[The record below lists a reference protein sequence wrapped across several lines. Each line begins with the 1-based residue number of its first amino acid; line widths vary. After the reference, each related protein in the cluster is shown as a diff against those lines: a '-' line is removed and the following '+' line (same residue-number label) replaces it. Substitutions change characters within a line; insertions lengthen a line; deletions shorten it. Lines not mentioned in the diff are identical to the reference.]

1 MKQETGK
8 MEQYDELKRLT
19 AILGLGELLE
29 SPKEINGGF
38 LHKMY
43 RVVTSQG
50 TYAVKVLNSEIMKR
64 PSALQNMISSE
75 KIAANLRREIPAVV
89 SLEFGGNRV
98 QKLDGK
104 YYMIFPWAEG
114 ASVFPPEIKE
124 DHCRVIGD
132 ILGRI
137 HEANVSGEGARP
149 EEDGTVMYVWEK
161 YLQTAEQ
168 RGLPEAEWCA
178 GYRKAVGDIRAWNK
192 AVCDAEESLGANMVI
207 SHRDLDPK
215 NVLWNGMKPYII
227 DWEAAGYVN
236 PFQEFL
242 EVVNYW
248 TGDGKGGIR
257 QEYFSAMT
265 TAYQK
270 HMSLEQ
276 ADWNS
281 VFAGSFAGMLGWLEY
296 NLKRALGLEA
306 ADAEEIRLG
315 GQQVVSTIK
324 DLYDWQVKTGMLKEW
339 LRRRL
344 Q

>member
-1 MKQETGK
+1 
-8 MEQYDELKRLT
+8 MEPYEELEKL
-19 AILGLGELLE
+19 AAALGLGELLE
-29 SPKEINGGF
+29 SPEEIHGGL

-43 RVVTSQG
+43 RVATSQG

-64 PSALQNMISSE
+64 PSALQNMICSE
-75 KIAANLRREIPAVV
+75 KIAANFSREIPAVI
-89 SLEFGGNRV
+89 SLEIGGNRV
-98 QKLDGK
+98 QELDGK

-114 ASVFPPEIKE
+114 ASVFPPEITE
-124 DHCRVIGD
+124 EHCRVIGD

-137 HEANVSGEGARP
+137 HAANVSGEGALP
-149 EEDGTVMYVWEK
+149 EEDGPAMYDWEK
-161 YLQTAEQ
+161 YLRTAEQ
-168 RGLPEAEWCA
+168 KGLPEAVWCA
-178 GYRKAVGDIRAWNK
+178 GYRKAVGDIQAWNK
-192 AVCDAEESLGANMVI
+192 AACDAGESLGANMVI

-257 QEYFSAMT
+257 QEYFDAMT
-265 TAYQK
+265 AAYQK

-281 VFAGSFAGMLGWLEY
+281 VFAGSVEGMLGWLEY
-296 NLKRALGLEA
+296 NVKRALGLEA

>member
-1 MKQETGK
+1 
-8 MEQYDELKRLT
+8 MEPYEELEKL
-19 AILGLGELLE
+19 AAALGLGELLE
-29 SPKEINGGF
+29 SPEEIHGGL

-43 RVVTSQG
+43 RAATSQG
-50 TYAVKVLNSEIMKR
+50 TYAVKVLNSEILKR
-64 PSALQNMISSE
+64 PSALRNTICSE
-75 KIAANLRREIPAVV
+75 EIAVNLSREIPAVV
-89 SLEFGGNRV
+89 SLEIGGNHV
-98 QKLDGK
+98 QELDGK

-114 ASVFPPEIKE
+114 ASVFPPEITE
-124 DHCRVIGD
+124 EHCRVMGD

-137 HEANVSGEGARP
+137 HELNVSGEGALP
-149 EEDGTVMYVWEK
+149 EEDGPEMYDWEK

-168 RGLPEAEWCA
+168 KGLQEEEWYP
-178 GYRKAVGDIRAWNK
+178 GYRKTAGDIQAWNK
-192 AVCDAEESLGANMVI
+192 AACDAGESLGANMVI

-248 TGDGKGGIR
+248 TGDGKGRIR
-257 QEYFSAMT
+257 QEYFDVMT
-265 TAYQK
+265 AAYQK

-315 GQQVVSTIK
+315 GQQVVTTIK

>member
-1 MKQETGK
+1 
-8 MEQYDELKRLT
+8 MEQREELEKI
-19 AILGLGELLE
+19 AAALGLGELLE
-29 SPKEINGGF
+29 SPEKIHGGL

-64 PSALQNMISSE
+64 PSALRNMICSE
-75 KIAANLRREIPAVV
+75 KIAANFSREIPAVV
-89 SLEFGGNRV
+89 SLEIKGNQV
-98 QKLDGK
+98 QELDGK

-114 ASVFPPEIKE
+114 TSVFFPEIAE
-124 DHCRVIGD
+124 EHCRTIGD
-132 ILGRI
+132 ILGRM
-137 HEANVSGEGARP
+137 HGLNVSGEGVLP
-149 EEDGTVMYVWEK
+149 EEDRPEMYDWEK
-161 YLQTAEQ
+161 YLRLGSQK
-168 RGLPEAEWCA
+168 GLQDTEWCV
-178 GYRKAVGDIRAWNK
+178 GYRKAAGDIQTWNK
-192 AVCDAEESLGANMVI
+192 AACDAEESLGANMVI

-215 NVLWNGMKPYII
+215 NVLWNGMTPCII

-257 QEYFSAMT
+257 QEYFGAMT
-265 TAYQK
+265 SAYQK

-276 ADWNS
+276 ADWDS
-281 VFAGSFAGMLGWLEY
+281 VFAGSFAGMLGWLDY

-324 DLYDWQVKTGMLKEW
+324 DLYDWQIKSGMLKEW

>member
-1 MKQETGK
+1 
-8 MEQYDELKRLT
+8 MEQYEELEKL
-19 AILGLGELLE
+19 AAALGLGELLE
-29 SPKEINGGF
+29 SPEEIHGGL

-43 RVVTSQG
+43 RVAASQG
-50 TYAVKVLNSEIMKR
+50 IYAVKVLNSEIMKR
-64 PSALQNMISSE
+64 PSALRNMICSE
-75 KIAANLRREIPAVV
+75 KIAANLSREIPAVV
-89 SLEFGGNRV
+89 SLEIGGNRV
-98 QKLDGK
+98 RELDGK

-114 ASVFPPEIKE
+114 TSVFPPEITE
-124 DHCRVIGD
+124 EHCRVMGD
-132 ILGRI
+132 MLGRI
-137 HEANVSGEGARP
+137 HELNVSGEGAVP
-149 EEDGTVMYVWEK
+149 EEGGPEMYDWEK
-161 YLQTAEQ
+161 YLRMAEQ
-168 RGLPEAEWCA
+168 KGLQEAEWCA
-178 GYRKAVGDIRAWNK
+178 GYRKAVGDIQAWNI
-192 AVCDAEESLGANMVI
+192 AACDAGESLGANMVI

-215 NVLWNGMKPYII
+215 NVLWNGIKPYII

-248 TGDGKGGIR
+248 TGDGKEGIR

-265 TAYQK
+265 AAYQK

-324 DLYDWQVKTGMLKEW
+324 DLYDWQVKTNILKEW

>member
-1 MKQETGK
+1 
-8 MEQYDELKRLT
+8 MEQNEELEKL
-19 AILGLGELLE
+19 AAVLGLGKLLN
-29 SPKEINGGF
+29 SPEKIHGGL

-43 RVVTSQG
+43 RVVTSKG
-50 TYAVKVLNSEIMKR
+50 TFAVKVLNSEIMKR
-64 PSALQNMISSE
+64 PSALRNMIRSE
-75 KIAANLRREIPAVV
+75 KIAANFIREIPAVV
-89 SLEFGGNRV
+89 SLEIKGNQV
-98 QKLDGK
+98 QELDGT

-114 ASVFPPEIKE
+114 ASVFPPEITE
-124 DHCRVIGD
+124 EHCRAIGD

-137 HEANVSGEGARP
+137 HGLNVSGEEALP
-149 EEDGTVMYVWEK
+149 EEDGPEMYDWEK
-161 YLQTAEQ
+161 YLWTAEQ
-168 RGLPEAEWCA
+168 KGLSEAEWCA
-178 GYRKAVGDIRAWNK
+178 GYRKAAGDIYAWNK
-192 AVCDAEESLGANMVI
+192 AACDAGESLGANTVI

-265 TAYQK
+265 AAYQK

-276 ADWNS
+276 ADWDS

-324 DLYDWQVKTGMLKEW
+324 ELYDWQVKTGMLKEW
-339 LRRRL
+339 LRGRL